1 MAFLALSPGVSTT
14 ELARRAA
21 APAPGGRPAVF
32 LDRDGTL
39 NADTGYVH
47 RWEDFRWL
55 PGAKAA
61 IRRLREA
68 GVYVFVVTNQSGVA
82 RGMFDEAAVTA
93 LHGRMRDDLRTTG
106 ADIDDI
112 RYCPHYPDAS
122 IAAYRQVCA
131 CRKPAPGMILD
142 LIAHWP
148 VDVAESVMVGDK
160 EVDAEAGRAAGIA
173 AEIVPGGELEGFVD
187 RFLGRPRNRR
197 ERG

>member
-1 MAFLALSPGVSTT
+1 MGP
-14 ELARRAA
+14 R
-21 APAPGGRPAVF
+21 PAEPMLRPAVF

-39 NADTGYVH
+39 NEDLGYVH

-61 IRRLREA
+61 VRGLRDGGA
-68 GVYVFVVTNQSGVA
+68 YVFIVTNQSGVA

-93 LHGRMRDDLRTTG
+93 LHAKMRDDLRATG

-112 RYCPHYPDAS
+112 RYCPHHPDAS
-122 IAAYRQVCA
+122 VAPYRQVCA

-148 VDVAESVMVGDK
+148 VDAAASVMVGDK
-160 EVDAEAGRAAGIA
+160 EIDAQAGRAAGIGA
-173 AEIVPGGELEGFVD
+173 QIVPGGELEEFVD
-187 RFLGRPRNRR
+187 RFLRRPRDRR

>member
-1 MAFLALSPGVSTT
+1 MTSNHP
-14 ELARRAA
+14 RAVL
-21 APAPGGRPAVF
+21 RPAVF

-39 NADTGYVH
+39 NEDTGYVH

-61 IRRLREA
+61 IRRLHDA

-82 RGMFDEAAVTA
+82 RGMFDEDAVKA
-93 LHGRMRDDLRTTG
+93 LHAKMRDDLRAIG

-112 RYCPHYPDAS
+112 RYCPHHPDAS
-122 IAAYRQVCA
+122 VAAYRQMCT

-148 VDVAESVMVGDK
+148 VDAAASVMVGDK
-160 EVDAEAGRAAGIA
+160 EIDAEAGRAAGIA
-173 AEIVPGGELEGFVD
+173 AEIVPAGGLESFVD
-187 RFLGRPRNRR
+187 RFLRQQHDPLEG
-197 ERG
+197 G

>member
-1 MAFLALSPGVSTT
+1 MGP
-14 ELARRAA
+14 LARSAG
-21 APAPGGRPAVF
+21 PVLRPAVF

-39 NADTGYVH
+39 NEDLGYVH

-61 IRRLREA
+61 IRRLHDS
-68 GVYVFVVTNQSGVA
+68 GTYVFVVTNQSGVA

-93 LHGRMRDDLRTTG
+93 LHAKMRDDLRATG

-112 RYCPHYPDAS
+112 RYCPHHPDAAV
-122 IAAYRQVCA
+122 AAYRQVCA

-148 VDVAESVMVGDK
+148 VDVAASVMVGDK
-160 EVDAEAGRAAGIA
+160 EIDGEAGRAAGIA
-173 AEIVPGGELEGFVD
+173 AEVVPAGGLESFVD
-187 RFLGRPRNRR
+187 RFLRQKRHPHGH
-197 ERG
+197 G

>member
-1 MAFLALSPGVSTT
+1 MTSNHPRMSSP
-14 ELARRAA
+14 L
-21 APAPGGRPAVF
+21 RPAVF

-112 RYCPHYPDAS
+112 RYCPHHPDAS

-160 EVDAEAGRAAGIA
+160 EIDAEAGRAAGIA
-173 AEIVPGGELEGFVD
+173 AEIVPGGELEGFVN